1 MDGPNAISSASFAAL
16 GGTAVVAVADPEA
29 LDDAVVAAGVIVD
42 RFDLACSSFRGDSEL
57 AAVNSSAGKP
67 VEVSDLFIDAVEAA
81 VRGARL
87 TDGASTRRSGRR
99 SLPMAISTRPD
110 PSPRARGC
118 RLVW

>member
-67 VEVSDLFIDAVEAA
+67 SRSAICS
-81 VRGARL
+81 
-87 TDGASTRRSGRR
+87 STRSRR
-99 SLPMAISTRPD
+99 RCA
-110 PSPRARGC
+110 AR
-118 RLVW
+118 V